1 MIDLHSHILP
11 GLDDGASS
19 LNQAIEMA
27 KIAVESGIRCMAV
40 TPHCVDDRRISIR
53 DALALLRDSLA
64 EAAVPLVLYP
74 GMEIFGTESTATLLL
89 AKKLLTINNS
99 RYPLIEFSFTG
110 SGEQE
115 TYILESV
122 INAGY
127 VPIVAHPERYK
138 YVQENPILL
147 NTWKSLGCLFQINQ
161 GSFLGH
167 FGEHARFIAYE
178 MTARGFSSV
187 VASDAHS
194 TQHRIPWLRDVRTI
208 LEREISPDAARV
220 LLRQNPLRILKNE
233 EIPATEPNWF

>member
-1 MIDLHSHILP
+1 MKYNFDEI
-11 GLDDGASS
+11 
-19 LNQAIEMA
+19 
-27 KIAVESGIRCMAV
+27 
-40 TPHCVDDRRISIR
+40 
-53 DALALLRDSLA
+53 
-64 EAAVPLVLYP
+64 VPRKHTNCLKYDNV
-74 GMEIFGTESTATLLL
+74 MEIFGTESTARLLL

-138 YVQENPILL
+138 YMQENPILL

-187 VASDAHS
+187 VALTLTSSMSISRAFAILS
-194 TQHRIPWLRDVRTI
+194 RI
-208 LEREISPDAARV
+208 SSM
-220 LLRQNPLRILKNE
+220 
-233 EIPATEPNWF
+233 